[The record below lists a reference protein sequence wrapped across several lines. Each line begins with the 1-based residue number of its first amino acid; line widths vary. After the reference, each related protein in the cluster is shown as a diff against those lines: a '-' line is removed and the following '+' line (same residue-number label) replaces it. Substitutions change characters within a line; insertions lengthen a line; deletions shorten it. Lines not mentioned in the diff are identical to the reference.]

1 VKLLTKTEKWIGVM
15 IVEQIFA
22 VDAKKV
28 KFIAIKD
35 VFIVNK
41 KD

>member
-1 VKLLTKTEKWIGVM
+1 M

-22 VDAKKV
+22 VHAKKV

-41 KD
+41 TDKN